1 MKKVLC
7 MTRKYPPSVGGME
20 RFCYDLYS
28 LFEKDNDLDVNVVA
42 LGKSQKHLVWFFPY
56 CFFYLLFNARK
67 YDVIVFSDA
76 LFAGCAWIAG
86 VVSPKT
92 KKITDI
98 HGLDITYPN
107 PIYRLYMKM
116 FLKKF
121 DLYVCNSKNTEEL
134 VKSLGINNTTIINR
148 GVNIH
153 DEFVACP
160 NDEFRAKY
168 GINDNT
174 TVIITVGRLVKR
186 KGVEWF
192 INDVMPKLND
202 VVYMVAG
209 GGPEKEN
216 IEKAIQNNH
225 LEDKVK
231 LLGKISDEDLNS
243 LYYNADIFAMPNI
256 PIENDVEGFGI
267 VAIEASYKK
276 CIVIAADIDGIADAV
291 VHEKNGFL
299 VECKNVVAYV
309 DRIQDYIASKNKYKK
324 LRENFAEYTM
334 QEYSMEAIAKKYKK
348 FILGEN

>member
-1 MKKVLC
+1 MKRVLC

-28 LFEKDNDLDVNVVA
+28 LFEKDEELDVNIVA
-42 LGKSQKHLVWFFPY
+42 LGKSQKHLIWFFPY

-67 YDVIVFSDA
+67 YDVILFSDA
-76 LFAGCAWIAG
+76 LFAGCSWIAG

-107 PIYRLYMKM
+107 PVYRLYMKM

-121 DLYVCNSKNTEEL
+121 DLYVCNSKNTEDL
-134 VKSLGINNTTIINR
+134 VKSLGIDNTTIINR

-153 DEFVACP
+153 NNIIACS
-160 NDEFRAKY
+160 NDKFREKY
-168 GINDNT
+168 GIGQHT

-192 INDVMPKLND
+192 IRNVMPELDD
-202 VVYMVAG
+202 VIYLVAG
-209 GGPEKEN
+209 DGPERGN
-216 IEKAIQNNH
+216 IENAIHNNH
-225 LEDKVK
+225 LEEKVK
-231 LLGKISDEDLNS
+231 LLGKISDSDLNS
-243 LYYNADIFAMPNI
+243 LYCNADIFVMPNI

-276 CIVIAADIDGIADAV
+276 CVVIAADIDGIADAV
-291 VHEKNGFL
+291 VNEKNGFL
-299 VECKNVVAYV
+299 VECKN
-309 DRIQDYIASKNKYKK
+309 ITDYINRITDFSVNRDAYKELSEK
-324 LRENFAEYTM
+324 FANYTE
-334 QEYSMEAIAKKYKK
+334 QEYSMEAIAEKYKK
-348 FILGEN
+348 YILGEC

>member
-1 MKKVLC
+1 MKRVLC

-28 LFEKDNDLDVNVVA
+28 LFEKDEELDVNIVA
-42 LGKSQKHLVWFFPY
+42 LGKSQKHLIWFFPY

-67 YDVIVFSDA
+67 YDVILFSDA
-76 LFAGCAWIAG
+76 LFAGCSWIAG

-192 INDVMPKLND
+192 INNVMPKLNE

-299 VECKNVVAYV
+299 VECKNVAAYV
-309 DRIQDYIASKNKYKK
+309 DRITDYISNKEKYNELSEK
-324 LRENFAEYTM
+324 FANYTE
-334 QEYSMEAIAKKYKK
+334 QEYSMEAIAEKYKK
-348 FILGEN
+348 YILGEC

>member
-1 MKKVLC
+1 MKRVLC

-28 LFEKDNDLDVNVVA
+28 LFEKDEELDVNIVA
-42 LGKSQKHLVWFFPY
+42 LGKSQKHLIWFFPY

-67 YDVIVFSDA
+67 YDVILFSDA
-76 LFAGCAWIAG
+76 LFAGCSWIAG

-192 INDVMPKLND
+192 INNVMPKLND